1 MAPVNHLRVI
11 RPGMP
16 RVSYFI
22 SQLIQRLHD
31 DTEGA
36 PLIVAFEVFDILQH
50 KNRWLTSRDNSH
62 HVKKQR
68 SLGFAGKAMR
78 TAHRI
83 FLRDAGKRER
93 LAGEASQQHIMLRD
107 RFTNMPRRLL
117 VANVRALAEGNI
129 ADIFIKTVLLRITV
143 PVGLIGAYRVLVPLA
158 GENALSADG
167 FKTTADPTNT
177 GKQIDKTEPIVRM
190 MGRRRRQERRQMSNF
205 LRAQTLRRAA
215 KRRHALEDRRAPV
228 LFADAHQFGNQ
239 RFYIVDRHQLTQQ
252 RLSVFPGLFS
262 QRQRPVFLA

>member
-1 MAPVNHLRVI
+1 M
-11 RPGMP
+11 
-16 RVSYFI
+16 S
-22 SQLIQRLHD
+22 
-31 DTEGA
+31 
-36 PLIVAFEVFDILQH
+36 
-50 KNRWLTSRDNSH
+50 
-62 HVKKQR
+62 
-68 SLGFAGKAMR
+68 

-83 FLRDAGKRER
+83 FLRDAGGKRER

-107 RFTNMPRRLL
+107 RFANMPRRLL

-158 GENALSADG
+158 GENALPADG
-167 FKTTADPTNT
+167 FKTTADPANT

-205 LRAQTLRRAA
+205 LRAQTLRHAA

-239 RFYIVDRHQLTQQ
+239 RFT
-252 RLSVFPGLFS
+252 S
-262 QRQRPVFLA
+262 

>member
-1 MAPVNHLRVI
+1 
-11 RPGMP
+11 
-16 RVSYFI
+16 
-22 SQLIQRLHD
+22 
-31 DTEGA
+31 
-36 PLIVAFEVFDILQH
+36 
-50 KNRWLTSRDNSH
+50 
-62 HVKKQR
+62 
-68 SLGFAGKAMR
+68 MR

-107 RFTNMPRRLL
+107 RFANMPRRLL

-167 FKTTADPTNT
+167 FKTTADPANT

-215 KRRHALEDRRAPV
+215 SAATRLRIAALQCCSPT
-228 LFADAHQFGNQ
+228 
-239 RFYIVDRHQLTQQ
+239 LTSSAT
-252 RLSVFPGLFS
+252 SVFTS
-262 QRQRPVFLA
+262 